1 MNNLKILGIDY
12 TITDVYRV
20 FRIKDYI
27 CGGIFFLK
35 EGSSVRHCPC
45 CGRKLEKFNKLEYEK
60 TQEVYMKLDA
70 NSFKSALKRAKE
82 NVEKRGLEGLV
93 NET

>member
-1 MNNLKILGIDY
+1 MNKIIYLYDTY
-12 TITDVYRV
+12 NEDTEETFY
-20 FRIKDYI
+20 
-27 CGGIFFLK
+27 FFLD
-35 EGSSVRHCPC
+35 SVCRGLWCESGEHASYKFCPC

-82 NVEKRGLEGLV
+82 NVEKRG
-93 NET
+93 